1 LAPFTGRAGEAG
13 RTGDRLGLP
22 WECEAP
28 GADAFRDPWIENAAV
43 ELARCDNAALALPGE
58 ARKAP
63 STNVPAKAGRI
74 DRRSGFILSSETPA
88 ARRGALTR
96 GYTGV
101 LRRFRAG

>member
-58 ARKAP
+58 ARKA
-63 STNVPAKAGRI
+63 TNPAKTARI
-74 DRRSGFILSSETPA
+74 DHRSGFILSSETPA